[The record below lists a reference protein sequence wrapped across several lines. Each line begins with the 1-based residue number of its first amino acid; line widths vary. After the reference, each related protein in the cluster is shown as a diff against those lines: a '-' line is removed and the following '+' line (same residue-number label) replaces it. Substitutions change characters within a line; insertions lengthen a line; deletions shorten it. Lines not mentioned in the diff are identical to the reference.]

1 MQNSFKLIF
10 EKLTEPGSRL
20 PWIKEWLLEEVWSS
34 ASYQKDSP
42 LEFLHRGEEKV
53 NHLEL
58 LISSAA
64 TRIYDE
70 LTSYPHD
77 TKVLQKEL
85 SSPETAVVVFDG
97 MSLREIP
104 MIIKLAEKSGFTMVE
119 RDAACA
125 AVPSETIDYIE
136 RELPCGRVAPSQLQ
150 GRKELKER
158 GIAALYSGN
167 YAQPL
172 SGDYKGMALLLWSSF
187 PDSTYSDSGARFER
201 HFENMHALFET
212 AWINT
217 VQQIKGTRKIIITSD
232 HGYIF
237 FGAGMDFPRNQ
248 AELRELNSYFGN
260 DRSVSIAEKGDPP
273 VSGDIYIDAA
283 GNVAMIK
290 GRIKTRSTG
299 EAAAKLYKHGGLS
312 LMEMLTPWV
321 VLEKR

>member
-1 MQNSFKLIF
+1 MKNSFKLIF
-10 EKLTEPGSRL
+10 ERLTEPGSRL
-20 PWIKEWLLEEVWSS
+20 PWIKEWLLKEVWSS
-34 ASYQKDSP
+34 TCYQKSTP
-42 LEFLHRGEEKV
+42 LEFLHQGEEEV
-53 NHLEL
+53 NKLEL
-58 LISSAA
+58 LTSSAA
-64 TRIYDE
+64 TRMYDE

-77 TKVLQKEL
+77 TKVLLNEL

-104 MIIKLAEKSGFTMVE
+104 MIIKLAEKSGFIVVE
-119 RDAACA
+119 KDAACA
-125 AVPSETIDYIE
+125 AIPSETMDYID
-136 RELPCGRVAPSQLQ
+136 RELPCGRIAPSQLP
-150 GRKELKER
+150 GRKELKEQN
-158 GIAALYSGN
+158 IAALYNGN
-167 YAQPL
+167 YAQPI
-172 SGDYKGMALLLWSSF
+172 SGEFKDFSLFLWSSF
-187 PDSTYSDSGARFER
+187 PDSTYRDSGARFER

-217 VQQIKGTRKIIITSD
+217 VQQIKGKRKIIITSD
-232 HGYIF
+232 HGYIY
-237 FGAGMDFPRNQ
+237 FGSGMDFPRNQ
-248 AELRELNSYFGN
+248 AELRELNRYFGN
-260 DRSVSIAEKGDPP
+260 DRSVLIAKKGTPP